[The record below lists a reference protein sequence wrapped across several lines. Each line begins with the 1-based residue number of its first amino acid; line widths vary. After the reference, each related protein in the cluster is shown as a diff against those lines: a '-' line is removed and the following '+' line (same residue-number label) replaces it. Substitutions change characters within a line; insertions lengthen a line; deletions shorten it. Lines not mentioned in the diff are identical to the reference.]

1 MISMVACA
9 TVWTVTMPP
18 VPAGASG
25 HGKFRSFKFSL
36 FPGLYYRFDIAGQE
50 GMDAYALFQNQT
62 FGLPGNGSADQLLHG
77 MGF

>member
-1 MISMVACA
+1 MISMMARAAVLTAA
-9 TVWTVTMPP
+9 VPP
-18 VPAGASG
+18 VPACASG

-50 GMDAYALFQNQT
+50 GMDTYALFQNQT

-77 MGF
+77 MEL